1 MGWMTDPGRGG
12 KWKLCWT
19 RRMRTALS
27 GCMQRRTPR
36 WGSGPFLRNCAPS
49 GWGKPVSYTHL
60 DVYKRQMMDRAG
72 RRRKMEAYLQR
83 LRQMESVADFDESL
97 FAGTV
102 DQVIVYPGQEKNQ
115 KRLTFRWKDGSET
128 PVTI

>member
-1 MGWMTDPGRGG
+1 
-12 KWKLCWT
+12 
-19 RRMRTALS
+19 
-27 GCMQRRTPR
+27 
-36 WGSGPFLRNCAPS
+36 
-49 GWGKPVSYTHL
+49 
-60 DVYKRQMMDRAG
+60 
-72 RRRKMEAYLQR
+72 
-83 LRQMESVADFDESL
+83 MESVADFDESM